1 MLLIM
6 KIKSKFVT
14 RAETWVSM
22 PLKGQKYTGPLTK
35 EVRNALWK
43 KKYTGPIINKGE

>member
-1 MLLIM
+1 M

-22 PLKGQKYTGPLTK
+22 PLKGQKYTGPL
-35 EVRNALWK
+35 
-43 KKYTGPIINKGE
+43 INKGGS